1 MMAVPLVTTSIL
13 QHIRHSI
20 MIERLVIIDSADPAT
35 FYGVNNSNMQL
46 IRNLFPKLRI
56 AARGQVIKVIG
67 KSTRFKET
75 DGWFMCA

>member
-1 MMAVPLVTTSIL
+1 
-13 QHIRHSI
+13 
-20 MIERLVIIDSADPAT
+20 MIERLVIIDSADPAS

-67 KSTRFKET
+67 EVKEASDFEKSIHR
-75 DGWFMCA
+75 MAQYLMLILI